1 MLMAIIFFVTSMDQ
15 AKTHYRSKKY
25 FSHDFNSYSIS
36 NFSSYDFVQGDF
48 FLFGSEIR
56 NAEEPNTAAGCLV
69 SLLSFWY

>member
-48 FLFGSEIR
+48 FLFGTEIR
-56 NAEEPNTAAGCLV
+56 ITEEPNTVAGCLV
-69 SLLSFWY
+69 GLLSFWY